1 MANEKTQ
8 VEIDAAVDA
17 AIKVNGNREITPP
30 LHNAI
35 EKMLS
40 NSNLNKKD
48 GGILQALAFYNSA
61 FSLTDPLTLV
71 YKSYVDDLITALNA
85 LTQGTNTLTEPL
97 ILQGDKIGFGG
108 TPSGLAHF
116 VLPNDPSPLS
126 KTTWTD
132 VDVVFGEE
140 GATGKALGVS
150 YTTGTSTINMN
161 FLEPSVQWLNAQF
174 NFGTIG
180 FYSGGGVLGFYQ
192 NNLGKIGINTGSLA
206 SGSLLT
212 IRGTDDSNDDYQLR
226 TFDSSGNEIFTLRND
241 KVISTNGNPVYIRG
255 DGTTVGD
262 LRIAYDSGSG
272 ELQAQKWNGVT
283 WDFNTLI

>member
-85 LTQGTNTLTEPL
+85 ITQGTNTLTVPL
-97 ILQGDKIGFGG
+97 IL
-108 TPSGLAHF
+108 
-116 VLPNDPSPLS
+116 
-126 KTTWTD
+126 
-132 VDVVFGEE
+132 
-140 GATGKALGVS
+140 
-150 YTTGTSTINMN
+150 
-161 FLEPSVQWLNAQF
+161 
-174 NFGTIG
+174 
-180 FYSGGGVLGFYQ
+180 
-192 NNLGKIGINTGSLA
+192 
-206 SGSLLT
+206 
-212 IRGTDDSNDDYQLR
+212 
-226 TFDSSGNEIFTLRND
+226 
-241 KVISTNGNPVYIRG
+241 NGNPIQTNNDIEITDITKG
-255 DGTTVGD
+255 IIMTDQD
-262 LRIAYDSGSG
+262 GSG
-272 ELQAQKWNGVT
+272 NRYRITILGASFNFEL
-283 WDFNTLI
+283 LP